1 MAESERGVPRPKKR
15 WSPAAPVACRL
26 SLTYPRT
33 AGATRAFRLGAPH
46 LLPDLFGAPEY
57 RDQNLMEAADM
68 CARQLATLD
77 KTAKTSAEPALPR
90 WPSVLK
96 HTAERDA
103 RLTRALTTS
112 GAFAS
117 VGKAKFCVHPS

>member
-1 MAESERGVPRPKKR
+1 
-15 WSPAAPVACRL
+15 
-26 SLTYPRT
+26 
-33 AGATRAFRLGAPH
+33 
-46 LLPDLFGAPEY
+46 
-57 RDQNLMEAADM
+57 M
-68 CARQLATLD
+68 CARQLATLE
-77 KTAKTSAEPALPR
+77 KTAKTSAGPPLPR

-103 RLTRALTTS
+103 RLTRALTTF